1 VNARN
6 WFEVGNLVNRVNDGV
21 GVGVGIGDGPGSGVA
36 VEKGVL

>member
-1 VNARN
+1 VNARH
-6 WFEVGNLVNRVNDGV
+6 WLEVGNLVNRVNDGV